1 MRALFVV
8 GTRPEVI
15 KVAPVI
21 LECRTRP
28 DIETIVCS
36 TGQHRQML
44 DQAFGSFDITPD
56 IDLGLMTANQSLT
69 DLSAAA
75 LTALGGVFE
84 SQNPDAVI
92 VQGDTTTAMIGA
104 LAAYYHR
111 IPIVHIEAGLR
122 TWDRFNPFPEEG
134 NRAIIDQIADYCM
147 APTSGSQKNLL
158 KTGVGQERIT
168 VTGNTAVDA
177 ILGMAKKVSNSEA
190 PESIPAEIGQSITNG
205 VRAIVVTGH
214 RRESFGKDFE
224 SICRALKRIVDENPD
239 TQIVYPV
246 HLNPNVRE
254 PVFRILK
261 DEERVHLV
269 DPLPYSEFVWLLAN
283 SFIVLTD
290 SGGIQEEVP
299 SLNKPI
305 LVMRSVT
312 ERPEGVD
319 AGCSKLV
326 GVDENTIVE
335 NINELLTDESAYARM
350 IKADNPYGDGKA
362 SKRIA
367 DVIQEIPVKN
377 D

>member
-1 MRALFVV
+1 VRALFIV

-15 KVAPVI
+15 KVAPII
-21 LECRTRP
+21 LESRRRA
-28 DIETIVCS
+28 DIDVVVCS

-44 DQAFGSFDITPD
+44 DQAFGSFAITPE

-75 LTALGGVFE
+75 LTALGKVFE
-84 SQNPDAVI
+84 DQQPDAVI
-92 VQGDTTTAMIGA
+92 VQGDTTTAMIGG

-111 IPIVHIEAGLR
+111 IPVVHVEAGLR

-147 APTSGSQKNLL
+147 APTSESEKNLL
-158 KTGVGQERIT
+158 ATGVTQDRIT
-168 VTGNTAVDA
+168 ITGNTAVDA
-177 ILGMAKKVSNSEA
+177 ILYMAEKVSGSSAPASLPNEVSEA
-190 PESIPAEIGQSITNG
+190 IDDG
-205 VRAIVVTGH
+205 VKTIVVTGH
-214 RRESFGKDFE
+214 RRESFGEDFE
-224 SICRALKRIVDENPD
+224 SICRALRRITEDHPD
-239 TQIVYPV
+239 VQIVYPV

-254 PVFRILK
+254 PVFRILNNV
-261 DEERVHLV
+261 ERVHLV
-269 DPLPYSEFVWLLAN
+269 EPLPYSEFVWLLSKAN
-283 SFIVLTD
+283 IVLTD

-319 AGCSKLV
+319 AGCSILV
-326 GVDENTIVE
+326 GVDEDKIVQHV
-335 NINELLTDESAYARM
+335 NELLTNPASYAKM
-350 IKADNPYGDGKA
+350 IAVDNPYGDGEA
-362 SKRIA
+362 SRRIA
-367 DVIQEIPVKN
+367 DVIQEIPKKN

>member
-1 MRALFVV
+1 
-8 GTRPEVI
+8 
-15 KVAPVI
+15 
-21 LECRTRP
+21 
-28 DIETIVCS
+28 
-36 TGQHRQML
+36 ML
-44 DQAFGSFDITPD
+44 DQAFGSFGITPE
-56 IDLGLMTANQSLT
+56 IDLGLMTVNQSLT

-75 LTALGGVFE
+75 LTALGKVFE
-84 SQNPDAVI
+84 SHKPDAVI

-111 IPIVHIEAGLR
+111 IPVVHVEAGLR

-147 APTSGSQKNLL
+147 APTAGSEKNLL
-158 KTGVGQERIT
+158 AAGVTPDRIT

-177 ILGMAKKVSNSEA
+177 ILSMAEKVSGIPA
-190 PESIPAEIGQSITNG
+190 PESLPEDIGSAIADG
-205 VRAIVVTGH
+205 VKTIVVTGH
-214 RRESFGKDFE
+214 RRESFGEDFE
-224 SICRALKRIVDENPD
+224 SICRALRRITEENTD
-239 TQIVYPV
+239 VQIVYPV

-261 DEERVHLV
+261 NVQRIHLV
-269 DPLPYSEFVWLLAN
+269 EPLPYLEFVWLLAH

-319 AGCSKLV
+319 AGCAKLV
-326 GVDENTIVE
+326 GVDEDVIVKSV
-335 NINELLTDESAYARM
+335 NELLTDPAMYTKM
-350 IKADNPYGDGKA
+350 IQADNPYGDGEA
-362 SKRIA
+362 SRRIA
-367 DVIQEIPVKN
+367 DVLQEIPNKN

>member
-177 ILGMAKKVSNSEA
+177 ILGMAEKVSGNAA
-190 PESIPAEIGQSITNG
+190 PESLPAEIGQSIANG
-205 VRAIVVTGH
+205 VRTIVVTGH

-319 AGCSKLV
+319 ASCSKLV

-350 IKADNPYGDGKA
+350 IKADNPYGDGNA

-367 DVIQEIPVKN
+367 DVIQEIPEKN

>member
-28 DIETIVCS
+28 NIETIVCS

-56 IDLGLMTANQSLT
+56 IDLGLMTENQSLT

-75 LTALGGVFE
+75 LTALGGVFD
-84 SQNPDAVI
+84 SQKPDAVI
-92 VQGDTTTAMIGA
+92 VQGDTTTAMIGG
-104 LAAYYHR
+104 LAAYYLR
-111 IPIVHIEAGLR
+111 IPVVHIEAGLR

-147 APTSGSQKNLL
+147 APTSGSKQNLL
-158 KTGVGQERIT
+158 EIGVGQDRIT
-168 VTGNTAVDA
+168 ITGNTAVDA
-177 ILGMAKKVSNSEA
+177 ILAMAEKVSGNAS
-190 PESIPAEIGQSITNG
+190 PESLPREIGQSIANG
-205 VRAIVVTGH
+205 VKTIIVTGH
-214 RRESFGKDFE
+214 RRESFGEDFE
-224 SICRALKRIVDENPD
+224 SICHALKRITNENPN

-254 PVFRILK
+254 PVFRIL
-261 DEERVHLV
+261 EGVERVHLIE
-269 DPLPYSEFVWLLAN
+269 PLPYSEFVWLLAN

-299 SLNKPI
+299 SLKKPI

-326 GVDENTIVE
+326 GVDENIIVE
-335 NINELLTDESAYARM
+335 NVNELLTDESAYAQM

-362 SKRIA
+362 SNRIA
-367 DVIQEIPVKN
+367 DVIQEIPVTN

>member
-177 ILGMAKKVSNSEA
+177 ILEMAEKVSGNAA
-190 PESIPAEIGQSITNG
+190 PESLPAEIGQSIANG
-205 VRAIVVTGH
+205 VRTIVVTGH

-224 SICRALKRIVDENPD
+224 SICRALKRIVDENPG

>member
-1 MRALFVV
+1 MLALFVL

-15 KVAPVI
+15 KLSPVI
-21 LECRTRP
+21 LECRKRRNI
-28 DIETIVCS
+28 DVIVCS

-44 DQAFGSFDITPD
+44 DQAFGSFGITPE
-56 IDLGLMTANQSLT
+56 IDLGLMTVNQSLT

-75 LTALGGVFE
+75 LTALGKVFE
-84 SQNPDAVI
+84 SHKPDAVI

-111 IPIVHIEAGLR
+111 IPVVHVEAGLR

-147 APTSGSQKNLL
+147 APTAGSEKNLL
-158 KTGVGQERIT
+158 AAGVTPDRIT

-177 ILGMAKKVSNSEA
+177 ILSMAEKVSGIPA
-190 PESIPAEIGQSITNG
+190 PESLPEDIGSAIADG
-205 VRAIVVTGH
+205 VKTIVVTGH
-214 RRESFGKDFE
+214 RRESFGEDFE
-224 SICRALKRIVDENPD
+224 SICRALRRITEENTD
-239 TQIVYPV
+239 VQIVYPV

-261 DEERVHLV
+261 NVQRIHLV
-269 DPLPYSEFVWLLAN
+269 EPLPYLEFVWLLAH

-319 AGCSKLV
+319 AGCAKLV
-326 GVDENTIVE
+326 GVDEDVIVKSV
-335 NINELLTDESAYARM
+335 NELLTDPAMYTKM
-350 IKADNPYGDGKA
+350 IQADNPYGDGEA
-362 SKRIA
+362 SRRIA
-367 DVIQEIPVKN
+367 DVLQEIPNKN

>member
-177 ILGMAKKVSNSEA
+177 ILEMAEKVSGNAA
-190 PESIPAEIGQSITNG
+190 PESLPAEIGQSIANG
-205 VRAIVVTGH
+205 VRTIVVTGH